1 MSEERVVIAGVL
13 ALDDLKTPE
22 REGKN
27 LVGGA
32 GVYSSLSACIFSNT
46 ALLGPVGNDFPF
58 EILERMKD
66 RGINMD
72 SVKIIDTASFHW
84 SGEYV
89 DDMEQAITHHTETE
103 ILDKFDWKLKNEKQT
118 PRALLLCNSHP
129 STQMTVLNQVNA
141 KITAAD
147 TMNLWINTAK
157 KELDE
162 VVNRVE
168 IMYMNEM
175 ESLDYTKETEYEV
188 AAKKILEMGP
198 RYVVIKRG
206 SNGSDIFSEVR
217 HEHIPAF
224 EVEKFVDPTG
234 AGDSFAGASIGWLV
248 EQNEINFSTVKKS
261 LEIGTAVASF
271 VVEGIGH

>member
-1 MSEERVVIAGVL
+1 MRGFKSKPYSIFVSEERVVIAGVL

-103 ILDKFDWKLKNEKQT
+103 ILDKFDWKLK
-118 PRALLLCNSHP
+118 L
-129 STQMTVLNQVNA
+129 
-141 KITAAD
+141 
-147 TMNLWINTAK
+147 
-157 KELDE
+157 
-162 VVNRVE
+162 
-168 IMYMNEM
+168 
-175 ESLDYTKETEYEV
+175 
-188 AAKKILEMGP
+188 
-198 RYVVIKRG
+198 
-206 SNGSDIFSEVR
+206 
-217 HEHIPAF
+217 
-224 EVEKFVDPTG
+224 
-234 AGDSFAGASIGWLV
+234 
-248 EQNEINFSTVKKS
+248 
-261 LEIGTAVASF
+261 
-271 VVEGIGH
+271 